1 MATNRRPGSR
11 PPGKAATDR
20 YDDAIAHLKAA
31 HPALKRVISVVGP
44 CTLRTRRDMFAA
56 LVNTVISQQI
66 SVRAADT
73 IAARL
78 EVAGG
83 GRLTAD
89 AILALSPEAMRGCG
103 LSGGKQRAI
112 RAIAGRAL

>member
-1 MATNRRPGSR
+1 MPTDRRPAAR
-11 PPGKAATDR
+11 RIRRAATER
-20 YDDAIAHLKAA
+20 YNDAIAHLKAA
-31 HPALKRVISVVGP
+31 HPALERVIAVVGP

-78 EVAGG
+78 EAAAG

-89 AILALSPEAMRGCG
+89 AVLALSPEEMRGCG
-103 LSGGKQRAI
+103 LSGG
-112 RAIAGRAL
+112 